1 MFFAPGCFL
10 RQIFVM
16 TTTEERSISV
26 AFDHDKKNDI
36 VVLGQMLCSVK
47 TVLILL
53 AGYSDVL

>member
-1 MFFAPGCFL
+1 MADGYPGCFL

-53 AGYSDVL
+53 AGY